1 MTERAARYEAAIR
14 ACAIVV
20 LALGCVAGMVAATGA
35 EVRHTLQG
43 CLLVLIPASVDATR
57 VAMKER
63 EGRRASLRPGPPVV
77 VEVSREREDTARTR
91 ARRRR
96 D

>member
-14 ACAIVV
+14 AWAIVV
-20 LALGCVAGMVAATGA
+20 LALGCVAGMVAADDA
-35 EVRHTLQG
+35 EVRHTLVG
-43 CLLVLIPASVDATR
+43 CVLVLIPASVDATR
-57 VAMKER
+57 VALKER
-63 EGRRASLRPGPPVV
+63 EQRRASLRPPPVV